1 MVRGKRW
8 QAAAVIFLA
17 AGLVLAIGLGG
28 RSGDTVLEFGMFAGS
43 NWGVANAD
51 SCVIIDKAIEKYERA
66 HPGVR
71 IHYYSGI
78 PKDDYP
84 EWLARKILG
93 GETPDVF
100 MVLSND
106 LDKMVSLGVLADL
119 GPWMEK
125 DQDFS
130 KSAFFQTALA
140 AGVRDHQQYALPYET
155 VPTLMFVNKT
165 LLNQAGFGVPDNDW
179 DWDRL
184 LDICKKIT
192 KDTDGDGRVDR
203 FGTYNYGWMEAAYS
217 NGGKLFDEDG
227 TKCYIHSEQ
236 VAQAVRYVNGLSD
249 LNQGQKVTQEDFDGG
264 HVAFMPLS
272 FAEYRTYKS
281 YPYKI
286 KKYSTFQWDCIT
298 LPAGP
303 QGDNISEVDS
313 LLIGI
318 SSHSRKKQLAW
329 EFLKMLTYDEEI
341 QMEIF
346 RYSQG
351 ASVLRSVT
359 GSEQMEEIVR
369 RDMEAS
375 DRVIDHKLLST
386 VIEKGRAVPRFSR
399 YGEALALAE
408 SEVLKIYEGEKNVD
422 SSLKIA
428 RRTID
433 HFLAR

>member
-1 MVRGKRW
+1 MGWKKW
-8 QAAAVIFLA
+8 QAAAVAFLA
-17 AGLVLAIGLGG
+17 AGLILAVVLGSK
-28 RSGDTVLEFGMFAGS
+28 SGDMVLEFGMFAGS

-51 SCVIIDKAIEKYERA
+51 SCIIIDKAIEKFEKA

-78 PKDDYP
+78 PKDDYS
-84 EWLARKILG
+84 EWLARKILN

-106 LDKMVSLGVLADL
+106 FDKMVSLGVLASLDT
-119 GPWMEK
+119 WMAK
-125 DQDFS
+125 DQEFE

-140 AGVRDHQQYALPYET
+140 SGVRGRQQYALPYET
-155 VPTLMFVNKT
+155 VPMLMFVNKT
-165 LLNQAGFGVPDNDW
+165 LLNQSGFGVPDSDW
-179 DWDRL
+179 DWEQLMR
-184 LDICKKIT
+184 ICKRIT
-192 KDTDGDGRVDR
+192 KDTDEDGRVDQ
-203 FGTYNYGWMEAAYS
+203 FGTYNYGWAEAAYS
-217 NGGKLFDEDG
+217 NGGKLFDENG

-236 VAQAVRYVNGLSD
+236 VAQAVRYVNELTD

-272 FAEYRTYKS
+272 FAEYRTYKT

-303 QGDNISEVDS
+303 EGDNISEVDS
-313 LLIGI
+313 LLVGI
-318 SSHSRKKQLAW
+318 SSHSHKKQLAW
-329 EFLKMLTYDEEI
+329 EFLKTLTYDEEI

-351 ASVLRSVT
+351 ASVLRDVT
-359 GSEQMEEIVR
+359 GSEQMEDILR

-375 DRVIDHKLLST
+375 DRVIDHALLST
-386 VIEKGRAVPRFSR
+386 VIEKGRDTPRFDR
-399 YGEALALAE
+399 YGDAFALAE
-408 SEVLKIYEGEKNVD
+408 SEILKIYEEEKNVD

-428 RRTID
+428 RRTIE
-433 HFLAR
+433 HFLAQ

>member
-1 MVRGKRW
+1 M
-8 QAAAVIFLA
+8 AAAILLA
-17 AGLVLAIGLGG
+17 AGILLCIGLGSRG
-28 RSGDTVLEFGMFAGS
+28 SDTVLEFGMFAGS

-51 SCVIIDKAIEKYERA
+51 SCIIIDKAIEKFEKA

-84 EWLARKILG
+84 EWLARKILS

-106 LDKMVSLGVLADL
+106 FDKMVSLGTLAELD
-119 GPWMEK
+119 PWMER
-125 DQDFS
+125 DGDFD
-130 KSAFFQTALA
+130 KGAFFRTALDS
-140 AGVRDHQQYALPYET
+140 GVRGRRQYALPYET

-165 LLNQAGFGVPDNDW
+165 LLNEAGFGVPDNDW

-217 NGGKLFDEDG
+217 NGGELFDENG
-227 TKCYIHSEQ
+227 TQCYIHSEQ
-236 VAQAVRYVNGLSD
+236 VAQAVRYINELSD
-249 LNQGQKVTQEDFDGG
+249 LSQGQKVTQEDFDSGR
-264 HVAFMPLS
+264 VAFMPLS

-303 QGDNISEVDS
+303 KGGNISEVDS

-329 EFLKMLTYDEEI
+329 EFLKTLTYDEEI

-351 ASVLRSVT
+351 ASVLRAVT
-359 GSEQMEEIVR
+359 GSKQMEEILG

-375 DRVIDHKLLST
+375 DKVIDRTLLST
-386 VIEKGRAVPRFSR
+386 VIEKGKTRPRFSR

-408 SEVLKIYEGEKNVD
+408 GEILKIYEEEKNVD

-433 HFLAR
+433 HFLAQ

>member
-1 MVRGKRW
+1 MEGTKG
-8 QAAAVIFLA
+8 QAVMFILLT
-17 AGLVLAIGLGG
+17 AGLILAVCLGS
-28 RSGDTVLEFGMFAGS
+28 RDNETILEFGMFAGS
-43 NWGVANAD
+43 NWDVANAD
-51 SCVIIDKAIEKYERA
+51 SCIIIDKAIEKFEKT

-84 EWLARKILG
+84 EWLARKILSG
-93 GETPDVF
+93 KTPDVF
-100 MVLSND
+100 MVLSDD

-119 GPWMEK
+119 DPWIARDK
-125 DQDFS
+125 TFAR
-130 KSAFFQTALA
+130 SAFFQTALDS
-140 AGVRDHQQYALPYET
+140 GVRGNRQYALPYET

-165 LLNQAGFGVPDNDW
+165 LLNQSGFGVPESDW
-179 DWDRL
+179 DWEQL
-184 LDICKKIT
+184 LRICKRIT
-192 KDTDGDGRVDR
+192 KDTDGDGRVDQ
-203 FGTYNYGWMEAAYS
+203 FGTYNYGWKEAAYT
-217 NGGKLFDEDG
+217 NGGELFDDNG

-236 VAQAVRYVNGLSD
+236 VAQAVRYVNELSD
-249 LNQGQKVTQEDFDGG
+249 LNQGQKVSQEDFDGG

-272 FAEYRTYKS
+272 FAEYRTYKT

-318 SSHSRKKQLAW
+318 SSHSHRKQLAW
-329 EFLKMLTYDEEI
+329 EFLKTLTYDEEI

-351 ASVLRSVT
+351 ASVLRVVT
-359 GSEQMEEIVR
+359 GSEQMEEILG
-369 RDMEAS
+369 RDMEDS
-375 DRVIDHKLLST
+375 DRVIDHELLSN
-386 VIEKGRAVPRFSR
+386 VIEKGKDTPRFAR
-399 YGEALALAE
+399 YGDALSLAE
-408 SEVLKIYEGEKNVD
+408 SEVLKIYEEEKNVD

-428 RRTID
+428 QRVIE
-433 HFLAR
+433 HFLAQ